1 MTTANQ
7 VDGPYGNPSSA
18 AQKYSR
24 ASHPGG
30 GSRPYLQVRVND
42 IQALITSYDRK
53 TLLSVSR
60 NLSENYGPF
69 KSLCKLMKNLVVG
82 TAFQPSSDSTDA
94 EFRAEA
100 ERVIR
105 DQFLAYGAYA
115 GGGRTVMSM
124 IAEIP
129 DILMRDGEVFILL
142 TEFETGFPAIQIIPA
157 HRIGSRAWKDDTIIK
172 DGPYKSKRCIDG
184 IVISDTG
191 RTIGYNFLDDDPL
204 LDRVIP
210 VESMIHEFSNDYPE
224 GLRGLP
230 MLSHG
235 LNACRDVMTSGE
247 WEQINLLFRSSVMAI
262 ENSADGI
269 ATGTHPGNYFDESSG
284 ASDSSTAEPACEQR
298 TTAERVNSPARIL
311 NFKAGSGQKIELL
324 KHDNPGPIYESFCN
338 RLFAEVCAGIP
349 IPISMVP
356 GGNSG
361 SKGGGTAER
370 RDIEIMRRTILMMQ
384 AKITPSV
391 KRIFGYATAKLMKN
405 GAIPQSP
412 DWWKWSFS
420 RPSTFSIDQ
429 GRDLQ
434 ALLDLHARGVIDD
447 GHILQTLGFEGD
459 EEDYWTMKF
468 TRAAEK
474 ELIFQKIQKDF
485 NVTLDA
491 RIKGVLNPNEP
502 SPAQIEATSAKTNQ
516 PATTPKP

>member
-1 MTTANQ
+1 MTTPNE
-7 VDGPYGNPSSA
+7 VPDPYGNPSSG
-18 AQKYSR
+18 AQNYSR
-24 ASHPGG
+24 ASHRGG

-42 IQALITSYDRK
+42 IQKLITSYDRK

-60 NLSENYGPF
+60 NLAENYGPF

-82 TAFQPSSDSTDA
+82 TAFQPSSDSTDS

-105 DQFLAYGAYA
+105 DQFLTYGCYA
-115 GGGRTVMSM
+115 GAGKTVLSM

-129 DILMRDGEVFILL
+129 ALLMRDGEVFILL
-142 TEFETGFPAIQIIPA
+142 TEFETGFPAIQFIPA
-157 HRIGSRAWKDDTIIK
+157 HRIGGRGWNDDSVIK
-172 DGPYKSKRCIDG
+172 DGPYAGQRCIDG
-184 IVISDTG
+184 IVINGMG
-191 RTIGYNFLDDDPL
+191 RTIGYNFLHDDPL

-210 VESMIHEFSNDYPE
+210 VESMIHDFSNDYPE

-247 WEQINLLFRSSVMAI
+247 WEQINLLFRSSVMAV

-269 ATGTHPGNYFDESSG
+269 ATGTHPGNYFKDSSESS
-284 ASDSSTAEPACEQR
+284 DSATTEAACEQR
-298 TTAERVNSPARIL
+298 TTAELINSPGRVL
-311 NFKAGSGQKIELL
+311 NFKAGSGQKLELL

-356 GGNSG
+356 GAGGG

-384 AKITPSV
+384 AQITPAV
-391 KRIFGYATAKLMKN
+391 KRIFGYATAKLIKN
-405 GAIPQSP
+405 GSIPQSP
-412 DWWKWSFS
+412 DWWRWSFS
-420 RPSTFSIDQ
+420 KPSTFSIDQ

-447 GHILQTLGFEGD
+447 GHILQSLGFEGD

-474 ELIFQKIQKDF
+474 ELIFQKVQKDF
-485 NVTLDA
+485 AVTLDA

-502 SPAQIEATSAKTNQ
+502 SPAQIEAASAKTNQ
-516 PATTPKP
+516 PATTNKP